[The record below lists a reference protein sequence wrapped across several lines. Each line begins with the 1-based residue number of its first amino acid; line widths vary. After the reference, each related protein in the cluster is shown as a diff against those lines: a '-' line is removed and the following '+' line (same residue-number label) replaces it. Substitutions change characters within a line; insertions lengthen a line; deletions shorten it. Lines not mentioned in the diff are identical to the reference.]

1 MNSNNPFEV
10 HGVKYLS
17 ATSINK
23 FRKDPAKW
31 LVNIAGY
38 KDSIFSPPMSFGI
51 AIEDGITKGVT
62 EPDCSIEDCVKATN
76 ESYERI
82 YDKILDNKAADYSYE
97 KCHEK
102 RDRVADLLTEIVPL
116 YRKFGIPIA
125 TQKKISLEIEDIP
138 IEIIG
143 YVDYLYEDTVRDL
156 KTTGMKPMLR
166 SDYQRQL
173 TIYHYATGA
182 VPMID
187 FIYSLKTKRSLITM
201 PIENVDHTYL
211 EIKRICNKM
220 MRLLSLS
227 SNIREVAYL
236 SCLEPDTSNEDFFK
250 TWGTNEI
257 IGANELFMY

>member
-1 MNSNNPFEV
+1 MTNNPFEQ
-10 HGVKYLS
+10 HGVEYLS

-31 LVNIAGY
+31 LVNVAGY
-38 KDSIFSPPMSFGI
+38 KDKIFSPPMSFGI

-62 EPDCSIEDCVKATN
+62 EPDCSIEDCIKATN
-76 ESYERI
+76 ESYVKI
-82 YDKILDNKAADYSYE
+82 YDSINDNKAYDYSFE

-102 RDRVADLLTEIVPL
+102 RDRTADVLAEIVPL

-125 TQKKISLEIEDIP
+125 TQKKILLEVEDLPIP
-138 IEIIG
+138 IIG
-143 YVDYLYEDTVRDL
+143 YVDYLYENAVRDL
-156 KTTGMKPMLR
+156 KTTGAKPMLR

-182 VPMID
+182 KPMVD
-187 FIYSLKTKRSLITM
+187 FIYSLKTKTHFVTM
-201 PIENVDHTYL
+201 PIENTDASYV
-211 EIKRICNKM
+211 EIKRICMKM

-227 SNIREVAYL
+227 SNIKEVAYL
-236 SCLEPDTSNEDFFK
+236 SCLEPDISNEDFFK
-250 TWGTNEI
+250 TWGANEI